1 MSPLKL
7 VVLDISVLGSVWHA
21 NRCARRGRITGPTV
35 APGQLWRVHLLVR
48 RTEHR
53 RIGGRCHRRQ
63 TSWLQ
68 GEVRPFREKKL
79 NMDTKML
86 NYLGG
91 RVYGKTKFHSFGD
104 RKILIFVA
112 SSLSSYIEYSF
123 QPAKVSG
130 NGTL

>member
-1 MSPLKL
+1 MMSPLKL

-68 GEVRPFREKKL
+68 GEVRPFRKK
-79 NMDTKML
+79 
-86 NYLGG
+86 
-91 RVYGKTKFHSFGD
+91 
-104 RKILIFVA
+104 
-112 SSLSSYIEYSF
+112 IEYGYEN
-123 QPAKVSG
+123 AELLRGKGVWKD
-130 NGTL
+130 